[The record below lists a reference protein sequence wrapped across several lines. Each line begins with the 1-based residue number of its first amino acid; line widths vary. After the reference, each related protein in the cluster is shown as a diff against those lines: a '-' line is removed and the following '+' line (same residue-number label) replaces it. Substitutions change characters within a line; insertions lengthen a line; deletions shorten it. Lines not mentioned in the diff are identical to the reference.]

1 MFKAAEQRFCS
12 ASRLAASA
20 AVAVAVIH
28 PVTPFLVDPCCFF
41 ESIATVS
48 FVVATHLAAEGC
60 RMVGRL
66 LLSAAGQRI
75 HGRSTREVVV
85 PVSSYCRQGAA
96 LRHHADPTLQQ
107 Y

>member
-20 AVAVAVIH
+20 AVAVIH

-48 FVVATHLAAEGC
+48 FVVATHLAAE
-60 RMVGRL
+60 
-66 LLSAAGQRI
+66 
-75 HGRSTREVVV
+75 
-85 PVSSYCRQGAA
+85 
-96 LRHHADPTLQQ
+96 
-107 Y
+107 